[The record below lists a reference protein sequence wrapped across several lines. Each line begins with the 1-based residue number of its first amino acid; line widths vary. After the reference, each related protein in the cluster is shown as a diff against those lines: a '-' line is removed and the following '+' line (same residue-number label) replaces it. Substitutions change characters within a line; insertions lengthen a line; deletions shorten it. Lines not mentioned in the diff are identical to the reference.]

1 MPEYNRIDIFDVNK
15 TTTSKECHI
24 CHYRYF
30 KDVGFKYEPNLC
42 NCCHDLMQKAMS
54 FNDVDIVYVKE
65 NACRIHFWYMSKD
78 YPVSV
83 MSNSNFVD
91 KMVFCNF
98 FIIYKKGVTWLIV
111 V

>member
-1 MPEYNRIDIFDVNK
+1 MPEYNRIDISDVNK

-30 KDVGFKYEPNLC
+30 KDVGFKHEPNLC

-83 MSNSNFVD
+83 MSNSNFID

-98 FIIYKKGVTWLIV
+98 FIIYKKGVT
-111 V
+111 